1 VINESGDDHRTK
13 WVRGSEAHDQI
24 NRWPVK
30 AFLTGLLVDS
40 ARDDRRIGDRDDGN
54 LNAAEAEVLVCS
66 QPTMPCWSSEYY
78 AARGESSFG

>member
-1 VINESGDDHRTK
+1 LSG
-13 WVRGSEAHDQI
+13 
-24 NRWPVK
+24 NRWLAK

-66 QPTMPCWSSEYY
+66 QPYD
-78 AARGESSFG
+78 ALLV